1 MSSRPAWCTEQGP
14 GQSYTKKPVWQE
26 RNLEEY
32 SPFKGD
38 LISSVLVP
46 RLLKLLQARNE
57 LYPIVG
63 YLHIVAVGYI
73 TLYRHCYVEIFRSMI
88 L

>member
-1 MSSRPAWCTEQGP
+1 MSSRPAWCTEQVP
-14 GQSYTKKPVWQE
+14 GQSYTEKPVWKK

-32 SPFKGD
+32 SPKGD

-46 RLLKLLQARNE
+46 RLLELLQARNE
-57 LYPIVG
+57 LYPIVD

-73 TLYRHCYVEIFRSMI
+73 TLYRHCYIEIFRSMI